1 MVYTIKNSCVEMPE
15 LPYDDGARTIFLY
28 TKGTEGDPPE
38 ELRQLMRYME
48 HSTLSNAQT
57 AGLARLHQMVTD
69 VKADREVGLTYMKSC
84 EIERYIR
91 AEGKAEEKAENI
103 IQLLSRFRDVPEDEQ
118 EQIRS
123 EKNLKVLDSWY
134 KDALQYMEDT
144 LLQMNGEL
152 QHRKDALQQAEVKAK
167 AEMVL
172 KLLDDY
178 EIPETLKK
186 RILSETN
193 PELLELWFQ
202 VARHAKSLD
211 EFTEKAA
218 L

>member
-1 MVYTIKNSCVEMPE
+1 MVYTIQNGCVEMPE

-69 VKADREVGLTYMKSC
+69 VKADREVGLMYMKSC

-91 AEGKAEEKAENI
+91 AEGKAEVKAENI

-118 EQIRS
+118 ERIRS
-123 EKNLKVLDSWY
+123 EKDLKILDGWY
-134 KDALQYMEDT
+134 NDALQYMEDT
-144 LLQMNGEL
+144 L
-152 QHRKDALQQAEVKAK
+152 RQAETKAK

>member
-1 MVYTIKNSCVEMPE
+1 MVYTIQNGCVELPE

-48 HSTLSNAQT
+48 QSTLSNAQT
-57 AGLARLHQMVTD
+57 AGLARLHQMVTN
-69 VKADREVGLTYMKSC
+69 VKADREVGLMYMKSC
-84 EIERYIR
+84 EIERYI
-91 AEGKAEEKAENI
+91 KAEEKAENI
-103 IQLLSRFRDVPEDEQ
+103 IQLLSRFRDVPKDEQ
-118 EQIRS
+118 ERIRS
-123 EKNLKVLDSWY
+123 EKDLKVLDGWY

-144 LLQMNGEL
+144 LQQMKGEL